1 MRQTWRTFIATI
13 LLTSKRPTSSQPNF
27 EFYRKGFHAMSAC
40 RKLCNFLWN
49 LVNDKV
55 MQVPRPGTFGT
66 CLTYVLL
73 NFSSKSNMGRA
84 LSKKKSMPQQRPP
97 WMQYLPICHLEFL
110 NDDHYKFRKY
120 RTLTENFSVQ
130 SFGNWKHVFQLSKL
144 F

>member
-13 LLTSKRPTSSQPNF
+13 LLTSKRPTSSQHNF
-27 EFYRKGFHAMSAC
+27 EFYRKGFHAVSPC

-49 LVNDKV
+49 LVNDRI
-55 MQVPRPGTFGT
+55 MQVPMR
-66 CLTYVLL
+66 LAYVLL

-97 WMQYLPICHLEFL
+97 WMQYLPICHLRVL
-110 NDDHYKFRKY
+110 KDDNYRFRKY
-120 RTLTENFSVQ
+120 RTLTENFSWER
-130 SFGNWKHVFQLSKL
+130 FGNWKHVFQLSKL